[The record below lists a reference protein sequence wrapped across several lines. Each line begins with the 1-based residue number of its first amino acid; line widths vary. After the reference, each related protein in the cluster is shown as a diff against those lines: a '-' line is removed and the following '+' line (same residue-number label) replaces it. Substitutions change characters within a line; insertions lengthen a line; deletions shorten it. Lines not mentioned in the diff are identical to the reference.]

1 MNILINEEE
10 KTIKKINSE
19 KNLNKTN
26 KVINNI
32 NTNKIPKKKKVTL
45 SLNIQIENINTTKP
59 VIRYK
64 ISQLLPYNK
73 LNQLNQIKKSNIN
86 IYIFTIDKSN
96 IIKFDLRKKRFNKIK
111 ISDIEDISDSFKS
124 NYIYD
129 NTVLFNTLTGLFILT
144 GEKTNLLYYYD
155 KEHDIIIKLCTFNYI
170 HNYTVYFLVRQKNLL
185 PIIHIFIK
193 FSFHVLI

>member
-19 KNLNKTN
+19 KNLIKTN

-32 NTNKIPKKKKVTL
+32 NTNKIQKKKKVTL

-86 IYIFTIDKSN
+86 IYIF
-96 IIKFDLRKKRFNKIK
+96 
-111 ISDIEDISDSFKS
+111 
-124 NYIYD
+124 
-129 NTVLFNTLTGLFILT
+129 
-144 GEKTNLLYYYD
+144 LL
-155 KEHDIIIKLCTFNYI
+155 
-170 HNYTVYFLVRQKNLL
+170 
-185 PIIHIFIK
+185 
-193 FSFHVLI
+193 